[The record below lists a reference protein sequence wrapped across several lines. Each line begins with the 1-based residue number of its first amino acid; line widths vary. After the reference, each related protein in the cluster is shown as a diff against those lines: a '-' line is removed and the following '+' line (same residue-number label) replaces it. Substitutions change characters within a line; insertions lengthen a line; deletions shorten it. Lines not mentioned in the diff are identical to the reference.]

1 MSVSPGA
8 RWGTFLRSFAI
19 QGSFNYRTLIGAG
32 FAFALLPVLRAI
44 HGDDEAALTE
54 AVRRHSGLFNSHPY
68 LSPTAL
74 GAVAR
79 MEEEGQDAAVIDRFK
94 MAVRGSLGT
103 LGDRVFWAGWRPI
116 CVLGALGLLAL
127 GLPWWAV
134 VGCFLVVYNAGHI
147 AIRLAG
153 FSLGLSAGLQVGE
166 RLRAFPLGKLQQG
179 LTTAGAF
186 FAGLVVAV
194 AVGRGVLPAESTPPS
209 SGPHWGAAAAVAAV
223 AGIWFAARLRTPIIV
238 LLCGVLLLGIVLGI

>member
-1 MSVSPGA
+1 MSANRRA
-8 RWGTFLRSFAI
+8 RWGVFLRSFAI

-44 HGDDEAALTE
+44 HGHDEAALTE

-68 LSPTAL
+68 LSAAAL

-79 MEEEGQDAAVIDRFK
+79 MEEEGRDVGVIERFK

-116 CVLGALGLLAL
+116 CVLAALGLLAL

-147 AIRLAG
+147 AVRVAG
-153 FSLGLSAGLQVGE
+153 FRLGLSAGFQVGE
-166 RLRAFPLGKLQQG
+166 RLRSVPLGRVQQA
-179 LTTAGAF
+179 LTAAGAF

-194 AVGRGVLPAESTPPS
+194 AVGRGVLPAESMPPS

-223 AGIWFAARLRTPIIV
+223 AGIWFGTRLRTSVVV
-238 LLCGVLLLGIVLGI
+238 LLGGVLLLGITLGM

>member
-1 MSVSPGA
+1 MSGHRWA

-44 HGDDEAALTE
+44 HGRDQAALTE
-54 AVRRHSGLFNSHPY
+54 SVRRHSELFNSHPY
-68 LSPTAL
+68 LSAAAL

-79 MEEEGQDAAVIDRFK
+79 MEEEGREAAVIDRFK

-134 VGCFLVVYNAGHI
+134 VGCFLIVYNAGHI
-147 AIRLAG
+147 AVRFAG
-153 FSLGLSAGLQVGE
+153 FRLGLSAGFQVGE
-166 RLRAFPLGKLQQG
+166 RLRSVPLGKIQQS

-194 AVGRGVLPAESTPPS
+194 AVGRGVLPAESMPPS
-209 SGPHWGAAAAVAAV
+209 SGPHWGAASAVAAV
-223 AGIWFAARLRTPIIV
+223 AGIWFGARLRTPV
-238 LLCGVLLLGIVLGI
+238 VGLLVVVLLLGILLGM